1 MGITVKQKIKGKGK
15 RIPRDENIGDIS
27 RQLGHSSIEVKMDIY
42 HHWIPEKK
50 KDEFDAPDD
59 PE

>member
-1 MGITVKQKIKGKGK
+1 MGVTVKQKIKGKGRSPK
-15 RIPRDENIGDIS
+15 GDNIGDIS
-27 RQLGHSSIEVKMDIY
+27 RQLEHRSTEVTMDIY